1 MVSLTFFS
9 REQVA
14 YISVLN
20 YADTQIRPIN
30 RKILVSRAL
39 AKQIWRKGC

>member
-1 MVSLTFFS
+1 MVSLTFFP

-14 YISVLN
+14 CISVFN

>member
-1 MVSLTFFS
+1 MVSLTFCP

-14 YISVLN
+14 YISLFN
-20 YADTQIRPIN
+20 YAETQIRPMN